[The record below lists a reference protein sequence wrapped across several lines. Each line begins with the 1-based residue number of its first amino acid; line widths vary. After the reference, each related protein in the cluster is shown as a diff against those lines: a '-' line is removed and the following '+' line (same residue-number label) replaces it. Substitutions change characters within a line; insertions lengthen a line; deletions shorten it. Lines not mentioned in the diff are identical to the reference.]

1 MFALEG
7 RRDCRRVI
15 HRRKEEEEKE
25 EEGERGLLPSY
36 SLTYLRFSFDTALFS
51 PLLLRPPP
59 PPSFNDFFHPLAT
72 EILEASTLVNP
83 FPWCKGHPLKRKNIG
98 GREKNRS
105 QIITLSFPFFPFPF
119 LFSPLHRLPPR
130 VVLFGNRSI
139 AGHPRL
145 RALYFTPIHFSV
157 NRGKYRRIVSH
168 AGN

>member
-15 HRRKEEEEKE
+15 HRRKEEEEEE

-36 SLTYLRFSFDTALFS
+36 SLTYVRFSFDTALFS

-72 EILEASTLVNP
+72 EILEASTLMNP

-98 GREKNRS
+98 GREKKS
-105 QIITLSFPFFPFPF
+105 QSDYYPLLSFLSFSFSFF
-119 LFSPLHRLPPR
+119 SSSSTSASS
-130 VVLFGNRSI
+130 GS
-139 AGHPRL
+139 L
-145 RALYFTPIHFSV
+145 RKS
-157 NRGKYRRIVSH
+157 KYRGSPQVTCLVFYTDTFLCQSREISK
-168 AGN
+168 NC